1 MNDLFD
7 LEIGKIADLKDKMKI
22 AFYAKIENLNV
33 QEAVNK
39 TDFLNLLLT
48 DETGYTYAKKWD
60 INEAEKKAF
69 KIGQVVYVSGYGNE
83 YNNKIQCIIEEIRL
97 IDETDNV
104 DLKTF
109 YQSAPISEKELVNK
123 IEAYM
128 EKISNPNLHLITKT
142 IINKYK
148 ADFFVFPAASRN
160 HHAYISGLAYHVLN
174 MLELGESIGN
184 TYPNINMDLLYAGI
198 ILHDIGKVI
207 ELSDYLAPEYTTV
220 GKLIG
225 HISLTYQEIG
235 FVAREL
241 NIIGEEVILLQH
253 LILSHHGLLEYGSP
267 KRPLIL
273 EAEVLHLIDLF
284 DSRINMINQELR
296 DTDINDFSKRVY
308 PLDGRS
314 FYKHNR

>member
-1 MNDLFD
+1 
-7 LEIGKIADLKDKMKI
+7 
-22 AFYAKIENLNV
+22 
-33 QEAVNK
+33 
-39 TDFLNLLLT
+39 
-48 DETGYTYAKKWD
+48 
-60 INEAEKKAF
+60 
-69 KIGQVVYVSGYGNE
+69 
-83 YNNKIQCIIEEIRL
+83 
-97 IDETDNV
+97 
-104 DLKTF
+104 
-109 YQSAPISEKELVNK
+109 
-123 IEAYM
+123 
-128 EKISNPNLHLITKT
+128 
-142 IINKYK
+142 
-148 ADFFVFPAASRN
+148 
-160 HHAYISGLAYHVLN
+160 

-235 FVAREL
+235 LVAREL